1 MQTSPIRKNCLEVS
15 GGRLTYQADY
25 EMPGLEMQI
34 SSHQPDQ
41 CLMGGGEV
49 HYVSSCASGRITRIM
64 LADICG
70 LEEIVK
76 RMSCE
81 LRGGLLRNINSIWQH
96 RFVSE
101 MSRRINA
108 FAQQG
113 GFATLSVATFFS
125 PTRSFVMCN
134 MGNPPPL
141 LFRARERSWQVLHG
155 ETAPVVQGCEIVQGG
170 ETPDGVVDPGE
181 YRHIKTKLEVDDIVV
196 LYGNGF
202 SQAKFPEGNMVAHQ
216 RLLDALQDSPHCH
229 PKSRL
234 NHLVGLILDHN
245 ESTEESTI
253 IASQVTRSGV
263 RLRDNLLAPL
273 RLFRRPRDASRLM

>member
-1 MQTSPIRKNCLEVS
+1 MQISPVRKNCMEVA
-15 GGRLTYQADY
+15 GGRLTYEANY

-34 SSHQPDQ
+34 SSRQPDQ

-49 HYVSSCASGRITRIM
+49 HYVSSCASGRITRVM

-70 LEEIVK
+70 SEETIK

-81 LRGGLLRNINSIWQH
+81 MRGGLLRNINSIWQN

-101 MSRRINA
+101 MSSQFRE

-125 PTRSFVMCN
+125 PKRSFVMCN

-155 ETAPVVQGCEIVQGG
+155 ENETVDLPS
-170 ETPDGVVDPGE
+170 ETPDGVVGPEE
-181 YRHIKTKLEVDDIVV
+181 YRYIKSKLEVDDIVV
-196 LYGNGF
+196 MYGNGF
-202 SQAKFPEGNMVAHQ
+202 SQAKFPEGNVVGHEK
-216 RLLDALQDSPHCH
+216 LLGALQDSPHSH
-229 PKSRL
+229 PKARL
-234 NHLVGLILDHN
+234 DHLASLILENDD
-245 ESTEESTI
+245 SAEERTI
-253 IASQVTRSGV
+253 IVFQVTETPV
-263 RLRDNLLAPL
+263 RHRDNLLAPL
-273 RLFRRPRDASRLM
+273 RLFQRPRDASRGM